1 MPKADAH
8 NDPFGKNGSMSISWY
23 YGTLIYRPERIQLI
37 QTAAKIA

>member
-23 YGTLIYRPERIQLI
+23 YGSLIYRPERIMQI
-37 QTAAKIA
+37 AVTAKMA

>member
-23 YGTLIYRPERIQLI
+23 FGTLIYKAERIMQI
-37 QTAAKIA
+37 AVTAPIA